1 MGGARMTAVSF
12 SDVITEEGQLREI
25 FGWPT
30 ERALNKQIDRLDHH
44 CRAII
49 AKCPFLLLG
58 TADATGRCDVSPK
71 GDYPGFVRVPDNST
85 IAIPDLPGT
94 NRLDTLT
101 NMINNPQVG
110 LIFMIPG
117 MDETLRINGK
127 VRLTRDADL
136 LESMAYHGKLPKLAI
151 VVDVQEVFTH
161 CPKAFLRSKLWSDE
175 NRIERS
181 ELPSFAEILRD
192 HASLVECDVDEL
204 QQELDHK
211 AATTLH

>member
-1 MGGARMTAVSF
+1 M
-12 SDVITEEGQLREI
+12 
-25 FGWPT
+25 
-30 ERALNKQIDRLDHH
+30 
-44 CRAII
+44 
-49 AKCPFLLLG
+49 
-58 TADATGRCDVSPK
+58 
-71 GDYPGFVRVPDNST
+71 
-85 IAIPDLPGT
+85 
-94 NRLDTLT
+94 DTLT

-117 MDETLRINGK
+117 MNETLRINGQ
-127 VRLTRDADL
+127 VRLIRDANL
-136 LESMAYHGKLPKLAI
+136 LDSMAYEGKLPKLAI

-192 HASLVECDVDEL
+192 HANLVECDVDEL
-204 QQELDHK
+204 QQELDHR